1 MIGWGTRHVAPVV
14 ASTEHPM
21 DAATQTLA
29 PTPQPW
35 SRPEPT
41 AVDRKIVLS
50 RILAVAEA
58 RRRGLEPTAE
68 EVRATTRWWR
78 REFGLCE
85 LEAFARWLRYSG
97 MELAAFQRM
106 MWEFAAL
113 TKVLQHHGEEVDAR
127 MADHLAIHSVRTFVE
142 EAR

>member
-1 MIGWGTRHVAPVV
+1 
-14 ASTEHPM
+14 M
-21 DAATQTLA
+21 DTATQTLA
-29 PTPQPW
+29 LASRTLP
-35 SRPEPT
+35 RPEPT

-58 RRRGLEPTAE
+58 RRSGLEPTAE
-68 EVRATTRWWR
+68 EVRETTRWWR

-85 LEAFARWLRYSG
+85 LEPFARWLRFSG
-97 MELAAFQRM
+97 MDLAAFQRM

-127 MADHLAIHSVRTFVE
+127 MADHLAIHSVRTFVG

>member
-1 MIGWGTRHVAPVV
+1 
-14 ASTEHPM
+14 M
-21 DAATQTLA
+21 DTAGQTLA
-29 PTPQPW
+29 PTAPPTL
-35 SRPEPT
+35 RAEPT

-58 RRRGLEPTAE
+58 RRLGLEPSDE

-85 LEAFARWLRYSG
+85 LEPFARWLRFSG
-97 MELAAFQRM
+97 MDLAAFQRM
-106 MWEFAAL
+106 MWEFTAL

-127 MADHLAIHSVRTFVE
+127 MSDHLAIHSVRTFIG